1 MKYSVILFVFFATIF
16 FAFGQKKANPTIEY
30 LQKRLENETKTD
42 SVIQIC
48 IQISDEYDGVNLQKS
63 VYYAHKAYNLSYQTQ
78 TLLYKAKAIKCWA
91 HIHWK
96 SAKYEDAIK
105 YYKLFFT
112 LKLPQKY
119 DYMTADAYTGL
130 GITYGRI
137 GKINQAIA
145 CFYKSIAIN
154 ERENNYSQLAKDYL
168 NIAVDFKTNKDF
180 AKSLEFNFKAQ
191 KLFLKLKDS
200 LHVAIVSNN
209 LSQIYNH
216 LGKYQQGIAH
226 AQYAKKYFEANGFER
241 YTAYPLYNMGVSLDS
256 LGQSKKAHKLYLQ
269 SVEIHNQNR
278 EPYELSNVYCSL
290 ANLYY
295 KQKQYALGA
304 SNAQKALALSQE
316 ANGLEF
322 KTSAS
327 KTLAKCYSKLTNFK
341 KATYYYNQ
349 HLAYKDSLFK
359 IEKEKEIGELYVK
372 YETEKKEKLLAEAQA
387 SLLLKESKIR
397 ERNSYLL
404 ATISFAFLLA
414 LIGFFV
420 YKQQRLRNKQ
430 ILKEQA
436 LQQALNRIENQNNLQ
451 EQRLAISKDLHD
463 NIGAQLTFIISSLD
477 NLKYFEFN
485 KEKLYTKF
493 DSISLF
499 TRSTITDLRD
509 TIWAMNKETITFE
522 DLKTRITNFIEAA
535 KTSLRGIAF
544 EFNYPEKMD
553 EMALNSLK
561 GIDVYRIIQEA
572 VNNAVKHAKP
582 NEIRV
587 DFECFENQIRVVIQ
601 DNGQGFDVK
610 TIEAGNGL
618 LSMQKRAKAIGGV
631 LKIESMAQGT
641 KIMVLFGLD

>member
-1 MKYSVILFVFFATIF
+1 M
-16 FAFGQKKANPTIEY
+16 
-30 LQKRLENETKTD
+30 
-42 SVIQIC
+42 
-48 IQISDEYDGVNLQKS
+48 
-63 VYYAHKAYNLSYQTQ
+63 
-78 TLLYKAKAIKCWA
+78 
-91 HIHWK
+91 
-96 SAKYEDAIK
+96 
-105 YYKLFFT
+105 
-112 LKLPQKY
+112 
-119 DYMTADAYTGL
+119 
-130 GITYGRI
+130 
-137 GKINQAIA
+137 
-145 CFYKSIAIN
+145 
-154 ERENNYSQLAKDYL
+154 
-168 NIAVDFKTNKDF
+168 
-180 AKSLEFNFKAQ
+180 
-191 KLFLKLKDS
+191 
-200 LHVAIVSNN
+200 
-209 LSQIYNH
+209 
-216 LGKYQQGIAH
+216 
-226 AQYAKKYFEANGFER
+226 
-241 YTAYPLYNMGVSLDS
+241 
-256 LGQSKKAHKLYLQ
+256 
-269 SVEIHNQNR
+269 
-278 EPYELSNVYCSL
+278 
-290 ANLYY
+290 
-295 KQKQYALGA
+295 
-304 SNAQKALALSQE
+304 
-316 ANGLEF
+316 
-322 KTSAS
+322 
-327 KTLAKCYSKLTNFK
+327 
-341 KATYYYNQ
+341 
-349 HLAYKDSLFK
+349 FK

-404 ATISFAFLLA
+404 ATISLAFLLA

-582 NEIRV
+582 TEIRV